1 MYFTKTC
8 LRMVAQGSILLI
20 IFSCTEEPKGNAPD
34 VQVVSQKVLP
44 DLSDA
49 IQKRV
54 ENKPEEAVILLRKYN
69 KEFPDSPKILI
80 QLSRALSENGE
91 HSLAAFR
98 IEQAISAGAE
108 KNLLLECAKIYQLS
122 GDLNSAQERFNQY
135 LTIFPED
142 LKTWLT
148 FARSLVQNDNE
159 TKALNAFEKASS
171 LLNAED
177 CHLVALIY
185 LKKKIYVKA
194 EHWFRESAQREK
206 EPTVA
211 PLLGL
216 LRVKFENGNM
226 NATEELILAIEKSYP
241 GALNEVSQSQ
251 YYRDIIIERR
261 IAEFEERG
269 IITQDLSTSELVQEL
284 LRGKTKIVSPVVS
297 SGSKL
302 SSIFTD
308 SSTSTTN
315 DINSEEST
323 GEIITTPTQET
334 SLAEAFAPENVELI
348 EPSPLE
354 LGWSA
359 FLSGNYRTAL
369 LHARDAIKDNNGDS
383 EAWRLSSQVHFQ
395 LGEIREAEMTILEAI
410 RHNPKDLKTRM
421 DYLNIARETLSAPR
435 YLGEL
440 EKTHER
446 FPDSGEI
453 LWQLA
458 RRYHT
463 VERMP
468 VTAGILYR
476 KLLTITPEGG
486 GLHTQAKMELIK
498 IKSL

>member
-1 MYFTKTC
+1 
-8 LRMVAQGSILLI
+8 MVAQGSISLI
-20 IFSCTEEPKGNAPD
+20 IFSCTEEPKEISPEVQIVAPK
-34 VQVVSQKVLP
+34 VQP

-108 KNLLLECAKIYQLS
+108 KDLLLECAKIYQLS
-122 GDLNSAQERFNQY
+122 GDLDSAQERFKQY

-142 LKTWLT
+142 LKALLT
-148 FARSLVQNDNE
+148 FARSLVQNGNE
-159 TKALNAFEKASS
+159 TKALNAFEKADT
-171 LLNAED
+171 LLNPED
-177 CHLVALIY
+177 CHLVAVIY

-216 LRVKFENGNM
+216 LRVEFENGNES
-226 NATEELILAIEKSYP
+226 ATEELILAIEKSYP
-241 GALNEVSQSQ
+241 GALNEVFQSQ
-251 YYRDIIIERR
+251 NYRSFIIERR
-261 IAEFEERG
+261 LAEFQERG
-269 IITQDLSTSELVQEL
+269 IIIQDLSTSELVQEL
-284 LRGKTKIVSPVVS
+284 LRKKTKIVPPVVS
-297 SGSKL
+297 SGPKSSPLL
-302 SSIFTD
+302 SD
-308 SSTSTTN
+308 SSSNSTEN
-315 DINSEEST
+315 INSEESIT
-323 GEIITTPTQET
+323 EIITELTQET
-334 SLAEAFAPENVELI
+334 SLAEAFAPTNIELI

-369 LHARDAIKDNNGDS
+369 VHARDAIKEKNSDS

-421 DYLNIARETLSAPR
+421 DYLSIARETLPSSR

-458 RRYHT
+458 RRYHN

-498 IKSL
+498 IKNL